1 MAKKVVVVVISILVA
16 IIVLAILAVFGW
28 YNISISPVNQ
38 DDNTSYSIEIPMGSG
53 SATIAQKLENEGLI
67 KSAIAFKIYVK
78 LNKVSNFQAGTYN
91 LAKNLSVEEITEILQ
106 TGKVNSKDVISITF
120 VEGKNMRW
128 VASKIAETTN
138 NTEEDVYTLLKD
150 EEYIDSL
157 IEKYWFI
164 TDEIKNKDIY
174 YPLEGYLFP
183 DTYQFENKDVKVEK
197 IFETLLDQMDSKLS
211 TYKTDIQNSKY
222 TVHQILSTAA
232 IIENEAVFD
241 ADRKDVAG
249 VIYNRLNQNMAIQ
262 SDVTTYYA
270 FKIDMGSRDLYLSE
284 INKYNPYNTRGPNM
298 EGKLPVGPISMVSL
312 ASIEAAINPNENS
325 YIYFVADKT
334 GKVYFTRT
342 YDEHLQ
348 KVNELKNSG
357 LWFEF

>member
-1 MAKKVVVVVISILVA
+1 MIKKVAIIIAILVA
-16 IIVLAILAVFGW
+16 IIVLAILAVFVW
-28 YNISISPVNQ
+28 YNVSLSPVNE
-38 DDNTSYSIEIPMGSG
+38 DDNTSYNIEISMGSG
-53 SATIAQKLENEGLI
+53 SSAIAQKLENEGLI
-67 KSAIAFKIYVK
+67 KSALAFKIYVK
-78 LNKVSNFQAGTYN
+78 LNQISNFQAGTYN

-106 TGKVNSKDVISITF
+106 TGKVSSKDVISITF

-128 VASKIAETTN
+128 VANKIAETTN
-138 NTEEDVYTLLKD
+138 NTEEDVYSLLED

-164 TDEIKNKDIY
+164 TDEVKNEDIY

-197 IFETLLDQMDSKLS
+197 IFETMLNQMDNKLS
-211 TYKTDIQNSKY
+211 TYKDEIENLNYS
-222 TVHQILSTAA
+222 VHRILSIAA

-249 VIYNRLNQNMAIQ
+249 VIYNRLKENMAIQ

-284 INKYNPYNTRGPNM
+284 INTYNPYNTRGPNM
-298 EGKLPVGPISMVSL
+298 TGKLPVGPISMVSL

-325 YIYFVADKT
+325 YIYFVADKN

-342 YDEHLQ
+342 YDEHLHT
-348 KVNELKNSG
+348 VEDLKNAG
-357 LWFEF
+357 LWYEF

>member
-1 MAKKVVVVVISILVA
+1 MAKKVLLIIAILIVVI
-16 IIVLAILAVFGW
+16 IVAILAVFGW
-28 YNISISPVNQ
+28 YNISISPVNE

-53 SATIAQKLENEGLI
+53 SAAIAQKLESEGLI
-67 KSAIAFKIYVK
+67 KSAVAFKIYVK
-78 LNKVSNFQAGTYN
+78 LNNVSNFQAGTYN
-91 LAKNLSVEEITEILQ
+91 LAKNLSVQEITDILQ

-128 VASKIAETTN
+128 VASKIAEETN
-138 NTEEDVYTLLKD
+138 NTEEDVYNLLED

-197 IFETLLDQMDSKLS
+197 IFETLLNQMESKLS
-211 TYKTDIQNSKY
+211 TYKAYIQDSKY
-222 TVHQILSTAA
+222 SVHKILSTAS

-241 ADRKDVAG
+241 EDRKDVSG
-249 VIYNRLNQNMAIQ
+249 VIYNRLKQNMAIQ

-270 FKIDMGSRDLYLSE
+270 FKVDMGSRDLYLSE
-284 INKYNPYNTRGPNM
+284 INTYNAYNTRGPNM

-325 YIYFVADKT
+325 YIYFVADKN

-348 KVNELKNSG
+348 KVEELKNAG
-357 LWFEF
+357 LWYEF

>member
-1 MAKKVVVVVISILVA
+1 MKKKVA
-16 IIVLAILAVFGW
+16 IIVGILIAIIVAILAVFMW
-28 YNISISPVNQ
+28 YNTSISPVNQ
-38 DDNTSYSIEIPMGSG
+38 DDNTSYKIEISMGSG
-53 SATIAQKLENEGLI
+53 YATIAQKLENEGLI
-67 KSAIAFKIYVK
+67 KSALAFKIYVK
-78 LNKVSNFQAGTYN
+78 LNNVTNFQAGTYN

-128 VASKIAETTN
+128 VASKIAEETN
-138 NTEEDVYTLLKD
+138 NTEQDVYALLED

-197 IFETLLDQMDSKLS
+197 IFETLLNQMDNKLS
-211 TYKTDIQNSKY
+211 VYKEEIEKSNYS
-222 TVHQILSTAA
+222 VHEILSIAA

-249 VIYNRLNQNMAIQ
+249 VIYNRLDQNMAIQ

-270 FKIDMGSRDLYLSE
+270 FKIDMGSRDLYSSE
-284 INKYNPYNTRGPNM
+284 INTYNPYNTRGPNM
-298 EGKLPVGPISMVSL
+298 TGKLPVGPISMISL
-312 ASIEAAINPNENS
+312 PSIEAAINPNKNS
-325 YIYFVADKT
+325 YIYFVADKN

-348 KVNELKNSG
+348 KVEDLKNSG
-357 LWFEF
+357 LWYEF